1 MEEKR
6 KNIPL
11 IVALSIPV
19 LMIVLIAI
27 SIYVPALFIKPT
39 VNFVYSTGGDYCY
52 QNRYSVKSGK
62 IVENEIKKPEDNNS
76 CRNYREARL
85 FYYDVQHNMS
95 REISMD
101 EAVKLAVDDSI
112 KSTDG
117 FEVVSGSGS
126 SDIFFFSGS
135 SYYDKYLKKGAY
147 NRRLNI
153 VGPTSSYYD
162 FKFIGWVKGEGHG

>member
-1 MEEKR
+1 MEEKK

-19 LMIVLIAI
+19 LMIVLISI
-27 SIYVPALFIKPT
+27 SIYAPALFIKKPT
-39 VNFVYSTGGDYCY
+39 VNFIYSTEGDYCY
-52 QNRYSVKSGK
+52 QNRYLVKAGK
-62 IVENEIKKPEDNNS
+62 IVENEMKKPEDNNS
-76 CRNYREARL
+76 CRNYRKARL

-101 EAVKLAVDDSI
+101 EAAKFTVDESI

-126 SDIFFFSGS
+126 SDIFFFSGD
-135 SYYDKYLKKGAY
+135 YDKYLKKGAY
-147 NRRLNI
+147 IRRLNI
-153 VGPTSSYYD
+153 VRPIDSYYD